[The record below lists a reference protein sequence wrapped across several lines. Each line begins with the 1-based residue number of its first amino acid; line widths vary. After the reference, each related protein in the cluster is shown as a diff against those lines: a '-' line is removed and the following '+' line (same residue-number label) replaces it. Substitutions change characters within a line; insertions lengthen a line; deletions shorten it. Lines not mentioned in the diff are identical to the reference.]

1 MSIREY
7 PGSFNVSGYIRI
19 MRTHNT
25 FFLLAYSPRMPSEI
39 VHLRS
44 QICCSGIGGPKS
56 AWIDIR
62 ANCPR
67 LEFLQQVVNR
77 IGCPFSGWQLS
88 ALEDASDPDF

>member
-1 MSIREY
+1 MAIREHS
-7 PGSFNVSGYIRI
+7 GSFDVSGYIRI

-39 VHLRS
+39 VHLRG
-44 QICCSGIGGPKS
+44 QICCSGISGLKFV
-56 AWIDIR
+56 WIDIR

-77 IGCPFSGWQLS
+77 ICGPFSGWRLS
-88 ALEDASDPDF
+88 ALEDASDPNF